1 MNLYF
6 TTPICSAYHMLD
18 VALSILGS
26 QTCICL
32 NIFRRYIHNNE
43 VRPLISIK
51 TRRVKMRKLQ
61 NMIDQTKMANEYISI
76 KLYIW
81 SAIEFHVTFSII
93 VQLYHI
99 LNRQK
104 HFSINSKRYFFCHRY
119 WL

>member
-18 VALSILGS
+18 VALSMLGS
-26 QTCICL
+26 LSWIL
-32 NIFRRYIHNNE
+32 INIFPRYIHNE
-43 VRPLISIK
+43 EPLISIK
-51 TRRVKMRKLQ
+51 TSRGKMRKLK
-61 NMIDQTKMANEYISI
+61 NMIDQNKMANGYISI

-119 WL
+119 WF

>member
-26 QTCICL
+26 QSWIFL

-43 VRPLISIK
+43 EPQTPNK
-51 TRRVKMRKLQ
+51 TSRGKMRKLQ
-61 NMIDQTKMANEYISI
+61 NIIDQTKMANEYISI

-104 HFSINSKRYFFCHRY
+104 HFSVNSKRYFFCHRY